1 MKYTFHTCD
10 VFTDV
15 RFGGNPLAVVLA
27 ADGLSS
33 EQMQV
38 VAKEFNLSETAFV
51 MRPED
56 DANMARVRIFTPK
69 NELPFAGHPTVGTAC
84 LVASLSQG
92 KDDFDIPVRLE
103 ERAGLVLVR
112 VQSAGGKLSSQFV
125 APDTPEVVAGDIDKA
140 LVADAHSL
148 HQTDVGFGNHLPQ
161 VVSSAGNSFLF
172 VPVKNREVLSRIAAS
187 FPAYNKLETAS
198 KTMCSVVY
206 TAGGGADETD
216 YSVRVLAP
224 GEGIAED
231 PATGSAAATFPGQ
244 LASFEKLGEGVHS
257 WILEQGVDMGRPSRL
272 LLEADIAQGAFGQ
285 VRVGGEVVFVARGE
299 IEI

>member
-1 MKYTFHTCD
+1 MKYDFHTCD
-10 VFTDV
+10 VFTGV

-27 ADGLSS
+27 ADALPV
-33 EQMQV
+33 EQMQI

-51 MRPED
+51 MKPED
-56 DANMARVRIFTPK
+56 EANTARVRIFTPK

-84 LVASLSQG
+84 VIAALSQG
-92 KDDFDIPVRLE
+92 GGDFDITLTLE
-103 ERAGLVLVR
+103 ERAGLVP
-112 VQSAGGKLSSQFV
+112 VQVKSADSRLSAQFE
-125 APDTPEVVAGDIDKA
+125 APALPEVVVRDIDET
-140 LVADAHSL
+140 LVANAHSISPG
-148 HQTDVGFGNHLPQ
+148 DVGFHNHRAQ

-172 VPVKNREVLSRIAAS
+172 VPVKNRDVLSRITAS
-187 FPAYNKLETAS
+187 FPEFSEMETACN
-198 KTMCSVVY
+198 TMCSVIY
-206 TAGGGADETD
+206 TTGGVEDKTD

-244 LASFEKLGEGVHS
+244 LAAFEKLGEGVHS

-272 LLEADIAQGAFGQ
+272 CVEADVTTGVFSQ
-285 VRVGGEVVFVARGE
+285 VRVGGEVVFVTRGG